1 MSFNAGRMPAR
12 AIDAPIA
19 EVGTESFSTAVHSSI
34 RLIRV
39 AFPLR
44 GST

>member
-1 MSFNAGRMPAR
+1 MPAR

-19 EVGTESFSTAVHSSI
+19 EAGTESFSTAVHSSI

-39 AFPLR
+39 AFPILGR
-44 GST
+44 T